1 MKRLVYVPFS
11 QLEDGEIPQA
21 ALDLAKET
29 QLPIRIGEEEKNTES
44 EIYIA
49 QIPEKNQIDYKKT
62 IKVNF
67 VQTLDYTNEFIML
80 PSDLVCKVSK
90 SNTYGTISESY
101 LTPVLKESHVV
112 KYRDRFAE
120 AGVYD
125 FIISTSSHG
134 ILHEGK
140 FEVI

>member
-11 QLEDGEIPQA
+11 QLEDGEIPKV

-29 QLPIRIGEEEKNTES
+29 QLPIRIGEEENTES
-44 EIYIA
+44 EIHIA

-67 VQTLDYTNEFIML
+67 VQPLDYTNEFIVL

-90 SNTYGTISESY
+90 SNTYGTVSEYY

-112 KYRDRFAE
+112 KYRDRFPE

-125 FIISTSSHG
+125 FVISTFSHG